1 MPPELSDATL
11 AALALCGLIAGI
23 GITAVGPGG
32 VLVTIG
38 LFALTRLSPAEVAG
52 TAIVTHVATGAAGT
66 AAYVRSGQLREAS
79 TRRMAAVLL
88 TAAAV
93 GTPAGVLVNA
103 QVSADAFGA
112 LLGLCVAAIGV
123 LVLLR
128 ERRGDAPV
136 AGAAGPGGV
145 AVAGIGAGVAVAGGL
160 FGVGGPL
167 LSIPLLVLAGVPMLP
182 ALGAA
187 QAQSIVIAAVGTIA
201 YAAQDA
207 ISWPLALLVGVPE
220 LAGVVIGWRV
230 AHALPTHR
238 LRYGLAAA
246 LVALGPY
253 LVLRGG

>member
-1 MPPELSDATL
+1 
-11 AALALCGLIAGI
+11 
-23 GITAVGPGG
+23 
-32 VLVTIG
+32 
-38 LFALTRLSPAEVAG
+38 
-52 TAIVTHVATGAAGT
+52 
-66 AAYVRSGQLREAS
+66 
-79 TRRMAAVLL
+79 
-88 TAAAV
+88 
-93 GTPAGVLVNA
+93 
-103 QVSADAFGA
+103 
-112 LLGLCVAAIGV
+112 
-123 LVLLR
+123 
-128 ERRGDAPV
+128 
-136 AGAAGPGGV
+136 
-145 AVAGIGAGVAVAGGL
+145 VAGGL

-167 LSIPLLVLAGVPMLP
+167 LSVPLLVLAGVPMLP

-238 LRYGLAAA
+238 LRYGPAAA

>member
-1 MPPELSDATL
+1 
-11 AALALCGLIAGI
+11 
-23 GITAVGPGG
+23 
-32 VLVTIG
+32 
-38 LFALTRLSPAEVAG
+38 
-52 TAIVTHVATGAAGT
+52 
-66 AAYVRSGQLREAS
+66 
-79 TRRMAAVLL
+79 
-88 TAAAV
+88 
-93 GTPAGVLVNA
+93 
-103 QVSADAFGA
+103 
-112 LLGLCVAAIGV
+112 
-123 LVLLR
+123 
-128 ERRGDAPV
+128 
-136 AGAAGPGGV
+136 
-145 AVAGIGAGVAVAGGL
+145 VAGGL

-167 LSIPLLVLAGVPMLP
+167 LSVPLLVLAGVPMMP

-253 LVLRGG
+253 LVLRGGWRRVETAAPRSTSAAVDSSACMLSSIISSAARARSSRMPATASRGTTTSKPRT